1 MIILHAITK
10 FGPVGKRAQLKWG
23 GDTPHPMENDTNVR
37 AGGTPYRDDTSA
49 ELLWVSASASG
60 DYHDN
65 M

>member
-1 MIILHAITK
+1 
-10 FGPVGKRAQLKWG
+10 
-23 GDTPHPMENDTNVR
+23 MENDTNVR